1 MSAGG
6 KKLSTGDASKT
17 LNKSLESRRSS
28 STSKKSLLGHT
39 VAKPA
44 SSEALTEEANGSSDL
59 KPPPANISST
69 PGDKHDQEDGR
80 RSASP
85 AKPLL
90 PIITPPGPASASPS
104 KPANISPA
112 KSVRSLTPSPSPS
125 KQPRKKTSFWQFDLS
140 LERKPSH

>member
-6 KKLSTGDASKT
+6 KRLSTGDASKT

-44 SSEALTEEANGSSDL
+44 SSEALAEEANGSPDL
-59 KPPPANISST
+59 KPPPANTSST
-69 PGDKHDQEDGR
+69 PEGKHDQEAGR

-85 AKPLL
+85 SKSLL
-90 PIITPPGPASASPS
+90 PIISPPGPACASPS
-104 KPANISPA
+104 KPVNISPS
-112 KSVRSLTPSPSPS
+112 KSVRSLVPAPSPS
-125 KQPRKKTSFWQFDLS
+125 KQPGKKTSFWQFDLS